1 MLLQSRLA
9 DEIGGLAIPCDVAD
23 ELAVREAVH
32 KSATEFG
39 GIGIIINNAG
49 MLVPAARI
57 LDTEPSDWTRNI
69 EVNLLGPFYVLRHSV
84 PLLPKGG
91 VVINV
96 SSGAAANPL
105 VGWSA
110 YCASKAGL
118 SILTRVLAVEECDA
132 RGIRVYGFLPGLV
145 DTEMQAFNRT
155 NRINEVGNLKREAL
169 RPVTEPAQIMY
180 FLCSREAADLN
191 GQIVNARDGVV
202 RARAGMPPLDDAV

>member
-118 SILTRVLAVEECDA
+118 SILTRVLAVEESDA
-132 RGIRVYGFLPGLV
+132 RGIRVYGFLPGVV
-145 DTEMQAFNRT
+145 DTDMQAFNRA

>member
-1 MLLQSRLA
+1 M
-9 DEIGGLAIPCDVAD
+9 VAD
-23 ELAVREAVH
+23 ESSVRQAVY
-32 KSATEFG
+32 KSATEFDR
-39 GIGIIINNAG
+39 IGIIINNAG
-49 MLVPAARI
+49 TSLPASRI
-57 LDTEPSDWTRNI
+57 LDTEPSNWTRNI
-69 EVNLLGPFYVLRHSV
+69 EVNLFGPLYVLCHAV

-118 SILTRVLAVEECDA
+118 SIPTRVLALEESDA

-145 DTEMQAFNRT
+145 DTDMQAFNRA
-155 NRINEVGNLKREAL
+155 NRINEVGNLKREVL
-169 RPVTEPAQIMY
+169 RPVIEPAQIMH
-180 FLCSREAADLN
+180 FLCSPEAADLN

-202 RARAGMPPLDDAV
+202 RARAGVPGLGDAI